1 MAGESARL
9 YGSLSKFVNIH
20 ERIRNGTFAMT
31 TAGAQTK
38 AGAEAASAG
47 MLLLS
52 PTGRSSVSLKSGRL
66 LLRRP

>member
-1 MAGESARL
+1 
-9 YGSLSKFVNIH
+9 VNIH

-52 PTGRSSVSLKSGRL
+52 PTGRSGVSLKSGRL